1 MLAFAIC
8 FLLCGQQMLIK
19 GSVDA
24 LQLADN
30 TVTITN
36 SDFNSST
43 STALQSSPSGWTK
56 LDSSSGKAGIITVK
70 EEDFK
75 NRASTYALES
85 TQNPGKPYNVSSAQL
100 DNHVLMINAK
110 SSASSNEN
118 NNQGYKS
125 SQVSLSAYSYYKVS
139 VWVKT
144 QASAFASIYLS
155 GLDNEAETKFEK
167 IEKTHLPEGIL
178 FIDEVNCVSE
188 TLAPA
193 MLQF

>member
-1 MLAFAIC
+1 MTTKKKFNKFLFSISMFAFAIC

-24 LQLADN
+24 VQLAEN

-56 LDSSSGKAGIITVK
+56 LDSSSGKAGVITVK
-70 EEDFK
+70 DEDFK

-110 SSASSNEN
+110 SESSSNE
-118 NNQGYKS
+118 GPK
-125 SQVSLSAYSYYKVS
+125 
-139 VWVKT
+139 
-144 QASAFASIYLS
+144 
-155 GLDNEAETKFEK
+155 
-167 IEKTHLPEGIL
+167 
-178 FIDEVNCVSE
+178 
-188 TLAPA
+188 
-193 MLQF
+193 